1 MANLLDQITDGV
13 RSYSDAPLWEEVKV
27 FGKVKVDDKQVRVS
41 SSQYGHSLAIVKADG
56 SVCYIKLRS
65 NADHTKKEFTVA
77 DFTATRDSS
86 SYGVNA
92 GDMKRMA
99 Y

>member
-1 MANLLDQITDGV
+1 MSNLLEQITDGIQ
-13 RSYSDAPLWEEVKV
+13 SYSETPLWEEVKT
-27 FGKVKVDDKQVRVS
+27 FGKVKVDGKQVRVS
-41 SSQYGHSLAIVKADG
+41 SSQYGHSLAIAKADG

-65 NADHTKKEFTVA
+65 SADHTKKEFTVA

-86 SYGVNA
+86 SYRVNA